1 MFTHQR
7 KDQASAQAPAAEPRQ
22 AARGFGSNSE
32 RAQALGARRAPP
44 PASPRAL
51 GRADQQRLRALAS
64 REGIDSAPALEARI
78 AAIASLLSRAGDQ
91 RGLFPVVYARITE
104 RARAS
109 LDESAYRDPAWAE
122 RLIVAFG
129 HRYLDNL
136 AAHLDG
142 RAPTPA
148 WERYYALAA
157 QGDVPVETLAQA
169 ITAHLVDDLPR
180 SLADVD
186 SGPAQRDDFMHFG
199 ELLLESFSALVDDV
213 RRAYG
218 VDAEPLLS
226 GLAPGKWMDQA
237 LGPKTASR
245 LIFQGIRQK
254 AWMMSQRLADPR
266 WAGSAN
272 FEIKASL
279 AAIETALCG
288 LEKAGAL

>member
-1 MFTHQR
+1 MFATKQPNPNR
-7 KDQASAQAPAAEPRQ
+7 SAASTESTSRPP
-22 AARGFGSNSE
+22 ARGFGSNSD
-32 RAQALGARRAPP
+32 RVQAIQARGG
-44 PASPRAL
+44 PRAAGGRL
-51 GRADQQRLRALAS
+51 GSSALRHLRGLAS
-64 REGIDSAPALEARI
+64 RDGVDSAGALKARI
-78 AAIASLLSRAGDQ
+78 DAIAAVFTRAGDQ

-104 RARAS
+104 RALAS
-109 LDESAYRDPAWAE
+109 LGESAYSDPAWAD

-142 RAPTPA
+142 KTPTPA
-148 WERYYALAA
+148 WSRYYALAE

-186 SGPAQRDDFMHFG
+186 SGSAQRDDFMHFG

-226 GLAPGKWMDQA
+226 GLGPGRWTDQ
-237 LGPKTASR
+237 LFGPQTASR

-272 FEIKASL
+272 VEIKASL
-279 AAIETALCG
+279 ATIEAALCG